1 MALSPELVGFVKES
15 LEKRLPRA
23 EVEQALLAAGWPAD
37 QVRQALWSF
46 ADVDFPIPVPRPVS
60 RMAARELFLY
70 ALLFGSLILS
80 SYRLGDLAFDLINR
94 AFPDPADARDPQFT
108 LQSMRW
114 SLSTLIVTFPL
125 FLYVTWIVSRDIRR
139 EPVRRASR
147 VRRQLTFFTLFLA
160 ACALVG
166 DVIAVVYNFLGGE
179 LTSRF
184 MLKVLV
190 VAAIAGTVFVYYL
203 LELRADER
211 EPET

>member
-1 MALSPELVGFVKES
+1 V
-15 LEKRLPRA
+15 
-23 EVEQALLAAGWPAD
+23 
-37 QVRQALWSF
+37 
-46 ADVDFPIPVPRPVS
+46 
-60 RMAARELFLY
+60 FLY

-80 SYRLGDLAFDLINR
+80 SYQLGDLAFELINR
-94 AFPDPADARDPQFT
+94 AFPDPADVQDPQFA
-108 LQSMRW
+108 LQAMRW

-125 FLYVTWIVSRDIRR
+125 FLYVTWLVSRDIRR
-139 EPVRRASR
+139 EPIRRASR
-147 VRRQLTFFTLFLA
+147 VRRQLTFVTLFLA

-184 MLKVLV
+184 TLKVLV